1 MVKKC
6 CIKNGTKVTFNLSS
20 NVSGD
25 TKDETNFTNK
35 SSWNNRQVMRL
46 WGAFINGLTTNIKAM
61 TLIYSWLN
69 VILLFEVYKT
79 YKTIQKKKKPM
90 LVSKYAACS
99 SKTSSLIK
107 ELQASGLSIHLVIKT
122 GLDKIH
128 ILGSLLF

>member
-1 MVKKC
+1 M
-6 CIKNGTKVTFNLSS
+6 
-20 NVSGD
+20 
-25 TKDETNFTNK
+25 
-35 SSWNNRQVMRL
+35 
-46 WGAFINGLTTNIKAM
+46 
-61 TLIYSWLN
+61 
-69 VILLFEVYKT
+69 FEVYKT
-79 YKTIQKKKKPM
+79 YKTIYKKKKPM

>member
-1 MVKKC
+1 M
-6 CIKNGTKVTFNLSS
+6 
-20 NVSGD
+20 
-25 TKDETNFTNK
+25 
-35 SSWNNRQVMRL
+35 
-46 WGAFINGLTTNIKAM
+46 
-61 TLIYSWLN
+61 
-69 VILLFEVYKT
+69 YKT

>member
-1 MVKKC
+1 M
-6 CIKNGTKVTFNLSS
+6 
-20 NVSGD
+20 
-25 TKDETNFTNK
+25 
-35 SSWNNRQVMRL
+35 
-46 WGAFINGLTTNIKAM
+46 
-61 TLIYSWLN
+61 
-69 VILLFEVYKT
+69 FEVYKT
-79 YKTIQKKKKPM
+79 YKTIEKNKKPM